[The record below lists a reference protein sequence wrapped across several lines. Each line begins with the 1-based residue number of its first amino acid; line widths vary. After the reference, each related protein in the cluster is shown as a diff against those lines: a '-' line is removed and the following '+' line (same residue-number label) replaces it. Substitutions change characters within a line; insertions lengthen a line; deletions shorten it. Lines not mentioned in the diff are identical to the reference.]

1 MGALSD
7 RLVVGILG
15 AGRMAQG
22 FDDPHSPHVLSLAH
36 AVHVS
41 PGFRLGGF
49 FDRRPERAELAER
62 RWGCPPSPR
71 ARAEWLGRPWD
82 VVLIATPD
90 AEHGADLHDVLAR
103 KPRAVV
109 VEKPVAADGADGLRL
124 LEDAERLGVP
134 VLVDFPRRWHSG
146 VAAVARDIAAG
157 RLGKP
162 IAATLTYSGGA
173 AHSAIHMLDLF
184 HTWWGAG
191 WTPTPGGRAGDV
203 ALVTLRRGGD
213 ALTASFVDVAADRY
227 YVWEMHVWCERGKVE
242 LSHSP
247 EILEL
252 SGLDGHPLYTSF
264 QVLTQRERFQ
274 MEHEPVL
281 ARLMETLA
289 GAIADPDAARALLRR
304 EIESQMFSAEVL
316 RCLDTPG
323 SFEGRAR

>member
-22 FDDPHSPHVLSLAH
+22 YDDPHSPHVLSLAH

-82 VVLIATPD
+82 GVLIATPD

-103 KPRAVV
+103 KPRGIV
-109 VEKPVAADGADGLRL
+109 VEKPVATDGAEGLRL

-157 RLGKP
+157 RLGTP

-173 AHSAIHMLDLF
+173 AHSEI
-184 HTWWGAG
+184 
-191 WTPTPGGRAGDV
+191 
-203 ALVTLRRGGD
+203 
-213 ALTASFVDVAADRY
+213 
-227 YVWEMHVWCERGKVE
+227 HVWCERGKVE

-281 ARLMETLA
+281 PRLMETLA

-304 EIESQMFSAEVL
+304 EIESQTFSAEVL
-316 RCLDTPG
+316 QCLETPE
-323 SFEGRAR
+323 SFEGRA